1 MKAARQSNDGRGG
14 GNRDTRSLANLHAL
28 ALLDMQRPG
37 NIGAGLKVAEML
49 MALPGFRPRNGG
61 QA

>member
-1 MKAARQSNDGRGG
+1 MKAARQWHDGRGG
-14 GNRDTRSLANLHAL
+14 SNWDTRSLSDLHAL